1 MPRIRCRYIDCIF
14 IEEGLCGA
22 EAVEIDPDEGCLTYT
37 ELNDISLVE
46 DEEWEEEENLEE
58 DWEEENDDI

>member
-46 DEEWEEEENLEE
+46 DEEWEEEDLEE
-58 DWEEENDDI
+58 LDLEITE

>member
-46 DEEWEEEENLEE
+46 DEEWEEEDLEE
-58 DWEEENDDI
+58 GWEEENDDI

>member
-46 DEEWEEEENLEE
+46 DEEWEEEDLEE

>member
-37 ELNDISLVE
+37 ELNEISLVE
-46 DEEWEEEENLEE
+46 DEEWEEEDLEE